1 MISYMNLTLKQEGCI
16 SLTSPRQL
24 DSPLIEE
31 DKFPFA
37 VVNGGLSIQFA
48 HFRHLT
54 CPFLT
59 LHPDRQEESFQ
70 PLRGPVGGIPL
81 CPAVKPSRVTM
92 RDRPR

>member
-1 MISYMNLTLKQEGCI
+1 MKLTLKQEGCP

-48 HFRHLT
+48 HFCHLT
-54 CPFLT
+54 RPFLT

-70 PLRGPVGGIPL
+70 PLRGPVGSIPL
-81 CPAVKPSRVTM
+81 RPAEKPRGVRM
-92 RDRPR
+92 WDRPR